1 MKKPNT
7 KYTRPKPK
15 HFTSGLN
22 SRCYDFAD
30 VIEKHLKIR
39 LREETNWLLDCSRK
53 QTNQAYIEWFKHT
66 EKHNPS
72 LISKEVSRLT
82 SKKNPI
88 DFYSEEGQ
96 YLIGKSLLDKFVRTK
111 RNDVID
117 LRKALG
123 LEYRRY
129 SNNSIILTNGI
140 ETSDLFRLFG
150 SPLTFEDLKNNY
162 KTLAKHCHPDTNGS
176 LCRRDGR
183 SSDEL
188 MAKVNNLYKKLEEKW
203 EIYDPANLGVPKDK
217 LKSVLN
223 KRVEDPDLVNL
234 MSFW

>member
-1 MKKPNT
+1 MKKPST
-7 KYTRPKPK
+7 KYTRPKPR

-22 SRCYDFAD
+22 NRCYDFAN
-30 VIEKHLKIR
+30 VMERHLKIR
-39 LREETNWLLDCSRK
+39 LKEETNWLLDCCRK
-53 QTNQAYIEWFKHT
+53 QDSKAYVEWFKHT
-66 EKHNPS
+66 EKRNPS

-82 SKKNPI
+82 TKKNPI

-150 SPLTFEDLKNNY
+150 SPLTFEDLKTNY
-162 KTLAKHCHPDTNGS
+162 KTLAKHCHSDLGGN
-176 LCRRDGR
+176 
-183 SSDEL
+183 DEL
-188 MAKVNNLYKKLEEKW
+188 MSKINNLYSKLEEKW

-223 KRVEDPDLVNL
+223 KKVEDLDLVSL
-234 MSFW
+234 MDFW